1 MLTEESTL
9 GGTMSTVDVSSDT
22 AKAKVLFIVTG
33 ATYWVLKD
41 GTRYAT
47 GYWAEEFANPYKILT
62 DAGHEVV
69 VATPNG
75 VTPNVDMMSL
85 RPEMA
90 GGIDGALELEAIIR
104 SAEVMRRPL
113 QLSDVRLED
122 YDAVYM
128 PGGHGPMSD
137 LAWDADCGRLLTAQ
151 LASGNPLF
159 IVCHAPAAM
168 LATRIHGVSP
178 FKGYKVTCF
187 TDEEEEAV
195 GLAPRAP
202 WLLETDL
209 KEKVGV
215 DFSRGP
221 IWEPYMVEDRNLIT
235 GQNPHSASVLGNRML
250 EVLAERATSFAM
262 SGRPAGAPW
271 RRAAGVPARV
281 LLVRGRQPSC
291 AVRGLA
297 WSGHVPG
304 TLAFTWRSAE
314 RSRRS
319 RRRTGGRC
327 TPCAR
332 SSPRCCPTTTS
343 SRSTR
348 CGPRA
353 SCAAGSKTSPTSP
366 TTRSRSRSSP
376 AGAGRGTRRASTCA
390 SAWSSTAGT
399 TGARTR

>member
-1 MLTEESTL
+1 MSSVDL
-9 GGTMSTVDVSSDT
+9 GSNGTTGPVT
-22 AKAKVLFIVTG
+22 AKVLFIVSG

-69 VATPNG
+69 VATPGG

-85 RPEMA
+85 RPEMV
-90 GGIDGALELEAIIR
+90 GGNQQALELEAIIR

-178 FKGYKVTCF
+178 FKGYKVTGF
-187 TDEEEEAV
+187 ANAEEEAV
-195 GLAPRAP
+195 GLASRVT

-209 KEKVGV
+209 KEKIGV
-215 DFSRGP
+215 NFSSAKN
-221 IWEPYMVEDRNLIT
+221 WQPYMVEDRNLVT
-235 GQNPHSASVLGNRML
+235 GQNPQSAAVLG
-250 EVLAERATSFAM
+250 
-262 SGRPAGAPW
+262 
-271 RRAAGVPARV
+271 
-281 LLVRGRQPSC
+281 
-291 AVRGLA
+291 
-297 WSGHVPG
+297 
-304 TLAFTWRSAE
+304 
-314 RSRRS
+314 
-319 RRRTGGRC
+319 
-327 TPCAR
+327 
-332 SSPRCCPTTTS
+332 
-343 SRSTR
+343 
-348 CGPRA
+348 
-353 SCAAGSKTSPTSP
+353 
-366 TTRSRSRSSP
+366 
-376 AGAGRGTRRASTCA
+376 
-390 SAWSSTAGT
+390 
-399 TGARTR
+399 